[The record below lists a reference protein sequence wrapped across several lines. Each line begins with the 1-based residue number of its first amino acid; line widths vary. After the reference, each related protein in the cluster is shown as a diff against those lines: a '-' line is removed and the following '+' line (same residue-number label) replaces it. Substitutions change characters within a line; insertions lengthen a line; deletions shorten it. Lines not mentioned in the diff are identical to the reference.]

1 MNSLLM
7 SRDKMTWEIL
17 KKGTL
22 GCLTRDMQDTIPQT
36 SSVSNPGVEAM
47 ANCQLDST
55 DYGAHVVMM
64 VNHLDICRIADSRV

>member
-1 MNSLLM
+1 
-7 SRDKMTWEIL
+7 
-17 KKGTL
+17 
-22 GCLTRDMQDTIPQT
+22 MQDTIPQT